1 MEFDNILTVAELRF
15 EITLIYFEFHNHVF
29 FVTDL
34 EPMTTIQTIDVD
46 IMITEEIEVTMIN
59 AQDTI
64 SVIQGMKNFT
74 NRHFYK
80 PFVKTG

>member
-1 MEFDNILTVAELRF
+1 M
-15 EITLIYFEFHNHVF
+15 IYFEFHNHVF

-34 EPMTTIQTIDVD
+34 ETMTTIQTIDVD

-74 NRHFYK
+74 NRHFNK
-80 PFVKTG
+80 PFLKTG